1 MNDMQGCLSA
11 GWRSILT
18 SERTVVMDTDGNEP
32 MDFIQARETLTD
44 AGMEHDVAEA
54 TIRTVNGVVVAKAAT
69 KLDLE
74 RTANRLDNRITDVS
88 TRLDQRITDE
98 ANRLDQRITD
108 EANRLDQ
115 RITDEA
121 NRLDLSI
128 RGLDGKID
136 TKVAELR
143 TDIEK
148 VRTEVEKVRTEVER
162 IGNRST
168 RNLGIQIGVLVAVL
182 AFFETVLPLLQSAG
196 P

>member
-1 MNDMQGCLSA
+1 
-11 GWRSILT
+11 
-18 SERTVVMDTDGNEP
+18 MDTDGNEP

-74 RTANRLDNRITDVS
+74 RTANRLDNRITD
-88 TRLDQRITDE
+88 
-98 ANRLDQRITD
+98 
-108 EANRLDQ
+108 
-115 RITDEA
+115 EA

-136 TKVAELR
+136 TKVVELR